1 MNNLFQ
7 QLILEVNK
15 LGYDLSDKELK
26 KVYKLQKT
34 NRDELL
40 NKLALIMI
48 EYNIKEESLN
58 LSSRDGQLLKKELN
72 KIINEAIKEEVKLE
86 KKTTEYVLATV
97 TKEAF
102 NLRNYILSLG
112 TIAKISV
119 LTENEL
125 LKIIN
130 TVVDGEI
137 WSDRLW
143 KNKKQLE
150 KDLKSMANDFL
161 NGRISVNRIYKEI
174 KDRYGNNAYCA
185 KRLTETEVC
194 RVQEKAN
201 EEFAKQQGIE
211 WMLFM
216 ATLDNKT
223 SKKCRNFDGKTFR
236 VVDNNKPMP
245 PLHPNCRSCMILI
258 PSRDWKPNK
267 RKNNTTINKHIDY
280 VDYEKWKAEN
290 SLN

>member
-26 KVYKLQKT
+26 KIYKLQKT

-40 NKLALIMI
+40 NKLALIML
-48 EYNIKEESLN
+48 EYNIKEDSLN
-58 LSSRDGQLLKKELN
+58 LSSKDRQLLKRELN

-86 KKTTEYVLATV
+86 KKTTEYVLETV

-102 NLRNYILSLG
+102 NLRNYIFALG

-119 LTENEL
+119 VTENKL

-130 TVVDGEI
+130 TVIDGEI

-150 KDLKSMANDFL
+150 KDLKSMVNDFL

-223 SKKCRNFDGKTFR
+223 SKKCMNFDGKTFR
-236 VVDNNKPMP
+236 VDDNNKPMP
-245 PLHPNCRSCMILI
+245 PLHPNCRSCMVLI

-267 RKNNTTINKHIDY
+267 RRDNTTIGKHIDY
-280 VDYEKWKAEN
+280 VDYEKWKVEN
-290 SLN
+290 NLN

>member
-34 NRDELL
+34 NRDQLL
-40 NKLALIMI
+40 NKLALIML

-58 LSSRDGQLLKKELN
+58 LSSKDRQLLKIELN

-86 KKTTEYVLATV
+86 KKTTEYVLETV

-112 TIAKISV
+112 TIAKISI

-216 ATLDNKT
+216 ATLDYKT

-236 VVDNNKPMP
+236 VDDNNKPIP

-280 VDYEKWKAEN
+280 VDYEKWKAKN